1 MVSRRF
7 ACLFLAVSMTLSSI
21 WIVSADQSHQ
31 IKDSAEAAASYSA
44 AVQAL
49 EEAGLSQSAQANSN
63 IAIDLGMLEQEETV
77 DLSQLAVQA
86 VQLQQ
91 EEEARQAEAA
101 RQTNREAARR
111 TGRQA
116 ARQALLDAYDGAMA
130 ARQITVYAAPSDSA
144 ASLRTL
150 RQGKVARLN
159 DVTEDGNWYQ
169 ITFSGTTGYVRA
181 DGCQTVQY
189 SDYAGTSAVKSARED
204 LVDYAK
210 SFLGTRYVWGGAS
223 PSGFDCSGFTM
234 YVYAHFGYRMS
245 HGASDQLYAF
255 TRVSTA
261 ERLAG
266 DLVFFSYGGGDIS
279 HVGIYLGGGA
289 FIHATSNGGVKIS
302 YFDGYYSSTY
312 VGAVR
317 ILADCQRFTLSSP
330 LCFSAQRSHAAR
342 RTIFSAGFH
351 RIRLP
356 YFRFCA
362 RFKDKNTYFGDEGL
376 TFPHFPPIM
385 KELTISLHKEAM
397 RRGRHQPQHRY
408 DHRLHLEAH
417 GQLRSA
423 GLFGQSLPAAVQ
435 HGGQR
440 HRGQICGQA
449 GSGRCG
455 QQRQPHFYDD
465 RLFYGPVHRGR
476 HRHRPVFR
484 GQEL

>member
-7 ACLFLAVSMTLSSI
+7 ACLLLAASMTLSSI

-31 IKDSAEAAASYSA
+31 IQDAAAAAATYSA
-44 AVQAL
+44 AVQVL
-49 EEAGLSQSAQANSN
+49 EGAGLSQSAEANAG
-63 IAIDLGMLEQEETV
+63 IAIDMGLLDREETL
-77 DLSQLAVQA
+77 DLSQLSVQA

-91 EEEARQAEAA
+91 EEKARQEEAA
-101 RQTNREAARR
+101 RQAA
-111 TGRQA
+111 
-116 ARQALLDAYDGAMA
+116 LDAYDGAMA
-130 ARQITVYAAPSDSA
+130 TRQITVYAAPSDSA

-159 DVTEDGNWYQ
+159 DVTEDGSWYQ

-255 TRVSTA
+255 TRVSSA
-261 ERLAG
+261 QRLPG

-317 ILADCQRFTLSSP
+317 ILAD
-330 LCFSAQRSHAAR
+330 
-342 RTIFSAGFH
+342 
-351 RIRLP
+351 
-356 YFRFCA
+356 
-362 RFKDKNTYFGDEGL
+362 
-376 TFPHFPPIM
+376 
-385 KELTISLHKEAM
+385 
-397 RRGRHQPQHRY
+397 
-408 DHRLHLEAH
+408 
-417 GQLRSA
+417 
-423 GLFGQSLPAAVQ
+423 
-435 HGGQR
+435 
-440 HRGQICGQA
+440 
-449 GSGRCG
+449 
-455 QQRQPHFYDD
+455 
-465 RLFYGPVHRGR
+465 
-476 HRHRPVFR
+476 
-484 GQEL
+484 

>member
-31 IKDSAEAAASYSA
+31 IQDAAEAAASYSA

-91 EEEARQAEAA
+91 EEEARQAE
-101 RQTNREAARR
+101 
-111 TGRQA
+111 A

-317 ILADCQRFTLSSP
+317 ILAD
-330 LCFSAQRSHAAR
+330 
-342 RTIFSAGFH
+342 
-351 RIRLP
+351 
-356 YFRFCA
+356 
-362 RFKDKNTYFGDEGL
+362 
-376 TFPHFPPIM
+376 
-385 KELTISLHKEAM
+385 
-397 RRGRHQPQHRY
+397 
-408 DHRLHLEAH
+408 
-417 GQLRSA
+417 
-423 GLFGQSLPAAVQ
+423 
-435 HGGQR
+435 
-440 HRGQICGQA
+440 
-449 GSGRCG
+449 
-455 QQRQPHFYDD
+455 
-465 RLFYGPVHRGR
+465 
-476 HRHRPVFR
+476 
-484 GQEL
+484 

>member
-31 IKDSAEAAASYSA
+31 IQDAAEAAASYSA

-77 DLSQLAVQA
+77 DLSQLVVQA

-91 EEEARQAEAA
+91 EEEARQAE
-101 RQTNREAARR
+101 
-111 TGRQA
+111 A

-159 DVTEDGNWYQ
+159 DVTEDGSWYQ

-234 YVYAHFGYRMS
+234 YVYAHFGC
-245 HGASDQLYAF
+245 AP
-255 TRVSTA
+255 V
-261 ERLAG
+261 
-266 DLVFFSYGGGDIS
+266 
-279 HVGIYLGGGA
+279 
-289 FIHATSNGGVKIS
+289 
-302 YFDGYYSSTY
+302 
-312 VGAVR
+312 
-317 ILADCQRFTLSSP
+317 
-330 LCFSAQRSHAAR
+330 AA
-342 RTIFSAGFH
+342 
-351 RIRLP
+351 
-356 YFRFCA
+356 
-362 RFKDKNTYFGDEGL
+362 
-376 TFPHFPPIM
+376 M
-385 KELTISLHKEAM
+385 
-397 RRGRHQPQHRY
+397 
-408 DHRLHLEAH
+408 
-417 GQLRSA
+417 
-423 GLFGQSLPAAVQ
+423 
-435 HGGQR
+435 
-440 HRGQICGQA
+440 
-449 GSGRCG
+449 
-455 QQRQPHFYDD
+455 
-465 RLFYGPVHRGR
+465 
-476 HRHRPVFR
+476 
-484 GQEL
+484 

>member
-31 IKDSAEAAASYSA
+31 IQDAAEAAASYSA

-91 EEEARQAEAA
+91 EEEARQAE
-101 RQTNREAARR
+101 
-111 TGRQA
+111 A

-302 YFDGYYSSTY
+302 YFDSYYSSTY

-317 ILADCQRFTLSSP
+317 VLAD
-330 LCFSAQRSHAAR
+330 
-342 RTIFSAGFH
+342 
-351 RIRLP
+351 
-356 YFRFCA
+356 
-362 RFKDKNTYFGDEGL
+362 
-376 TFPHFPPIM
+376 
-385 KELTISLHKEAM
+385 
-397 RRGRHQPQHRY
+397 
-408 DHRLHLEAH
+408 
-417 GQLRSA
+417 
-423 GLFGQSLPAAVQ
+423 
-435 HGGQR
+435 
-440 HRGQICGQA
+440 
-449 GSGRCG
+449 
-455 QQRQPHFYDD
+455 
-465 RLFYGPVHRGR
+465 
-476 HRHRPVFR
+476 
-484 GQEL
+484 

>member
-31 IKDSAEAAASYSA
+31 IQDAAEAAASYSA

-101 RQTNREAARR
+101 RQANREAARR

-116 ARQALLDAYDGAMA
+116 ARQALLDAY
-130 ARQITVYAAPSDSA
+130 DSA

-317 ILADCQRFTLSSP
+317 ILAD
-330 LCFSAQRSHAAR
+330 
-342 RTIFSAGFH
+342 
-351 RIRLP
+351 
-356 YFRFCA
+356 
-362 RFKDKNTYFGDEGL
+362 
-376 TFPHFPPIM
+376 
-385 KELTISLHKEAM
+385 
-397 RRGRHQPQHRY
+397 
-408 DHRLHLEAH
+408 
-417 GQLRSA
+417 
-423 GLFGQSLPAAVQ
+423 
-435 HGGQR
+435 
-440 HRGQICGQA
+440 
-449 GSGRCG
+449 
-455 QQRQPHFYDD
+455 
-465 RLFYGPVHRGR
+465 
-476 HRHRPVFR
+476 
-484 GQEL
+484 

>member
-31 IKDSAEAAASYSA
+31 IQDAAEAAASYSA

-49 EEAGLSQSAQANSN
+49 EKAGLSQSAQANSN

-91 EEEARQAEAA
+91 EEEARQAE
-101 RQTNREAARR
+101 
-111 TGRQA
+111 A

-169 ITFSGTTGYVRA
+169 ITFSDTTGYVRA

-261 ERLAG
+261 QRLAG

-317 ILADCQRFTLSSP
+317 ILAD
-330 LCFSAQRSHAAR
+330 
-342 RTIFSAGFH
+342 
-351 RIRLP
+351 
-356 YFRFCA
+356 
-362 RFKDKNTYFGDEGL
+362 
-376 TFPHFPPIM
+376 
-385 KELTISLHKEAM
+385 
-397 RRGRHQPQHRY
+397 
-408 DHRLHLEAH
+408 
-417 GQLRSA
+417 
-423 GLFGQSLPAAVQ
+423 
-435 HGGQR
+435 
-440 HRGQICGQA
+440 
-449 GSGRCG
+449 
-455 QQRQPHFYDD
+455 
-465 RLFYGPVHRGR
+465 
-476 HRHRPVFR
+476 
-484 GQEL
+484 

>member
-31 IKDSAEAAASYSA
+31 IQDAAEAAASYSA

-91 EEEARQAEAA
+91 EEEARQAE
-101 RQTNREAARR
+101 
-111 TGRQA
+111 A

-255 TRVSTA
+255 TRVSIA

-317 ILADCQRFTLSSP
+317 ILAD
-330 LCFSAQRSHAAR
+330 
-342 RTIFSAGFH
+342 
-351 RIRLP
+351 
-356 YFRFCA
+356 
-362 RFKDKNTYFGDEGL
+362 
-376 TFPHFPPIM
+376 
-385 KELTISLHKEAM
+385 
-397 RRGRHQPQHRY
+397 
-408 DHRLHLEAH
+408 
-417 GQLRSA
+417 
-423 GLFGQSLPAAVQ
+423 
-435 HGGQR
+435 
-440 HRGQICGQA
+440 
-449 GSGRCG
+449 
-455 QQRQPHFYDD
+455 
-465 RLFYGPVHRGR
+465 
-476 HRHRPVFR
+476 
-484 GQEL
+484 

>member
-1 MVSRRF
+1 M
-7 ACLFLAVSMTLSSI
+7 
-21 WIVSADQSHQ
+21 
-31 IKDSAEAAASYSA
+31 
-44 AVQAL
+44 
-49 EEAGLSQSAQANSN
+49 
-63 IAIDLGMLEQEETV
+63 
-77 DLSQLAVQA
+77 
-86 VQLQQ
+86 
-91 EEEARQAEAA
+91 
-101 RQTNREAARR
+101 
-111 TGRQA
+111 
-116 ARQALLDAYDGAMA
+116 LDAYDGAMA

-255 TRVSTA
+255 TRVSIA

-317 ILADCQRFTLSSP
+317 ILAD
-330 LCFSAQRSHAAR
+330 
-342 RTIFSAGFH
+342 
-351 RIRLP
+351 
-356 YFRFCA
+356 
-362 RFKDKNTYFGDEGL
+362 
-376 TFPHFPPIM
+376 
-385 KELTISLHKEAM
+385 
-397 RRGRHQPQHRY
+397 
-408 DHRLHLEAH
+408 
-417 GQLRSA
+417 
-423 GLFGQSLPAAVQ
+423 
-435 HGGQR
+435 
-440 HRGQICGQA
+440 
-449 GSGRCG
+449 
-455 QQRQPHFYDD
+455 
-465 RLFYGPVHRGR
+465 
-476 HRHRPVFR
+476 
-484 GQEL
+484 

>member
-31 IKDSAEAAASYSA
+31 IQDAAEAAASYSA

-91 EEEARQAEAA
+91 EEEARQE
-101 RQTNREAARR
+101 E
-111 TGRQA
+111 A

-204 LVDYAK
+204 LIDYAK

-302 YFDGYYSSTY
+302 YFDSYYSSTY

-317 ILADCQRFTLSSP
+317 ILAD
-330 LCFSAQRSHAAR
+330 
-342 RTIFSAGFH
+342 
-351 RIRLP
+351 
-356 YFRFCA
+356 
-362 RFKDKNTYFGDEGL
+362 
-376 TFPHFPPIM
+376 
-385 KELTISLHKEAM
+385 
-397 RRGRHQPQHRY
+397 
-408 DHRLHLEAH
+408 
-417 GQLRSA
+417 
-423 GLFGQSLPAAVQ
+423 
-435 HGGQR
+435 
-440 HRGQICGQA
+440 
-449 GSGRCG
+449 
-455 QQRQPHFYDD
+455 
-465 RLFYGPVHRGR
+465 
-476 HRHRPVFR
+476 
-484 GQEL
+484 

>member
-31 IKDSAEAAASYSA
+31 IQDAAEAAASYSA

-101 RQTNREAARR
+101 RQANREAAAVAQAVAEAARR

-130 ARQITVYAAPSDSA
+130 TRQITVYAAPSDSA

-204 LVDYAK
+204 LIDYAK

-261 ERLAG
+261 QRLAG

-317 ILADCQRFTLSSP
+317 ILAD
-330 LCFSAQRSHAAR
+330 
-342 RTIFSAGFH
+342 
-351 RIRLP
+351 
-356 YFRFCA
+356 
-362 RFKDKNTYFGDEGL
+362 
-376 TFPHFPPIM
+376 
-385 KELTISLHKEAM
+385 
-397 RRGRHQPQHRY
+397 
-408 DHRLHLEAH
+408 
-417 GQLRSA
+417 
-423 GLFGQSLPAAVQ
+423 
-435 HGGQR
+435 
-440 HRGQICGQA
+440 
-449 GSGRCG
+449 
-455 QQRQPHFYDD
+455 
-465 RLFYGPVHRGR
+465 
-476 HRHRPVFR
+476 
-484 GQEL
+484 

>member
-7 ACLFLAVSMTLSSI
+7 ACLLLAASMTLSSI

-31 IKDSAEAAASYSA
+31 IQDAAAAAATYSA
-44 AVQAL
+44 AVQVL
-49 EEAGLSQSAQANSN
+49 EGAGLSQSAEANAG
-63 IAIDLGMLEQEETV
+63 IAIDMGLLDREETL
-77 DLSQLAVQA
+77 DLSQLSVQA

-91 EEEARQAEAA
+91 EEKARQEEAA
-101 RQTNREAARR
+101 
-111 TGRQA
+111 RQA

-130 ARQITVYAAPSDSA
+130 TRQITVYAAPSDSA

-159 DVTEDGNWYQ
+159 DVTEDGSWYQ
-169 ITFSGTTGYVRA
+169 ITFSGTTGYVRSDA
-181 DGCQTVQY
+181 CQAVQY

-255 TRVSTA
+255 TRVSSA
-261 ERLAG
+261 QRLPG

-317 ILADCQRFTLSSP
+317 ILAD
-330 LCFSAQRSHAAR
+330 
-342 RTIFSAGFH
+342 
-351 RIRLP
+351 
-356 YFRFCA
+356 
-362 RFKDKNTYFGDEGL
+362 
-376 TFPHFPPIM
+376 
-385 KELTISLHKEAM
+385 
-397 RRGRHQPQHRY
+397 
-408 DHRLHLEAH
+408 
-417 GQLRSA
+417 
-423 GLFGQSLPAAVQ
+423 
-435 HGGQR
+435 
-440 HRGQICGQA
+440 
-449 GSGRCG
+449 
-455 QQRQPHFYDD
+455 
-465 RLFYGPVHRGR
+465 
-476 HRHRPVFR
+476 
-484 GQEL
+484 

>member
-1 MVSRRF
+1 MRFDHYPDIHCDEQGGAEHNDRLIRRM
-7 ACLFLAVSMTLSSI
+7 LAEGHQITNHGYRHIIFGKKPFVYGAREYLPGFDAAVEDLGRLHALMQTRYGYTMTLARPPHYVDKMTGGFTSYDVYDRMGYQYMAASFDGAG
-21 WIVSADQSHQ
+21 WLPSTDP
-31 IKDSAEAAASYSA
+31 DPEAALQAEIRA
-44 AVQAL
+44 MVEPMRKAL
-49 EEAGLSQSAQANSN
+49 EKDPDFFCGQIIFQKDGYNMAKRTPVAFA
-63 IAIDLGMLEQEETV
+63 LGQ
-77 DLSQLAVQA
+77 QLALLQEYGYQVVPVGELLAESPFADVGREEPLFDRLTALAEQRA
-86 VQLQQ
+86 IVFSDNRLRLDDPMTVGELAMLLTPKADAIARRVAQL
-91 EEEARQAEAA
+91 
-101 RQTNREAARR
+101 RR
-111 TGRQA
+111 TGRA
-116 ARQALLDAYDGAMA
+116 GAYDGAMA

-159 DVTEDGNWYQ
+159 DVTEDGSWYQ

-261 ERLAG
+261 QRLAG

-317 ILADCQRFTLSSP
+317 ILAD
-330 LCFSAQRSHAAR
+330 
-342 RTIFSAGFH
+342 
-351 RIRLP
+351 
-356 YFRFCA
+356 
-362 RFKDKNTYFGDEGL
+362 
-376 TFPHFPPIM
+376 
-385 KELTISLHKEAM
+385 
-397 RRGRHQPQHRY
+397 
-408 DHRLHLEAH
+408 
-417 GQLRSA
+417 
-423 GLFGQSLPAAVQ
+423 
-435 HGGQR
+435 
-440 HRGQICGQA
+440 
-449 GSGRCG
+449 
-455 QQRQPHFYDD
+455 
-465 RLFYGPVHRGR
+465 
-476 HRHRPVFR
+476 
-484 GQEL
+484 

>member
-7 ACLFLAVSMTLSSI
+7 ACLLLAASMTLSSI

-31 IKDSAEAAASYSA
+31 IQDAAAAAATYSA
-44 AVQAL
+44 AVQVL
-49 EEAGLSQSAQANSN
+49 EGAGLSQSAEANAG
-63 IAIDLGMLEQEETV
+63 IAIDMGLLDREETL
-77 DLSQLAVQA
+77 DLSQLSVQA

-91 EEEARQAEAA
+91 EEKARQEEAA
-101 RQTNREAARR
+101 RQAA
-111 TGRQA
+111 
-116 ARQALLDAYDGAMA
+116 LDAADGAMA
-130 ARQITVYAAPSDSA
+130 TRQITVYDAPSDSA

-159 DVTEDGNWYQ
+159 DVTEDGSWYQ
-169 ITFSGTTGYVRA
+169 ITFSGTTGYVRSDA
-181 DGCQTVQY
+181 CQAVQY

-255 TRVSTA
+255 TRVSSA
-261 ERLAG
+261 QRLPG

-317 ILADCQRFTLSSP
+317 ILAD
-330 LCFSAQRSHAAR
+330 
-342 RTIFSAGFH
+342 
-351 RIRLP
+351 
-356 YFRFCA
+356 
-362 RFKDKNTYFGDEGL
+362 
-376 TFPHFPPIM
+376 
-385 KELTISLHKEAM
+385 
-397 RRGRHQPQHRY
+397 
-408 DHRLHLEAH
+408 
-417 GQLRSA
+417 
-423 GLFGQSLPAAVQ
+423 
-435 HGGQR
+435 
-440 HRGQICGQA
+440 
-449 GSGRCG
+449 
-455 QQRQPHFYDD
+455 
-465 RLFYGPVHRGR
+465 
-476 HRHRPVFR
+476 
-484 GQEL
+484 

>member
-1 MVSRRF
+1 MSYTKEAIIRIVKEEDIEFIRMQFVDIFGQLKNVAITASQIEK
-7 ACLFLAVSMTLSSI
+7 AVNNQITFDGSSI
-21 WIVSADQSHQ
+21 EGYTRINESDQYLYP
-31 IKDSAEAAASYSA
+31 D
-44 AVQAL
+44 L
-49 EEAGLSQSAQANSN
+49 NSF
-63 IAIDLGMLEQEETV
+63 AIFPWRP
-77 DLSQLAVQA
+77 A
-86 VQLQQ
+86 
-91 EEEARQAEAA
+91 
-101 RQTNREAARR
+101 
-111 TGRQA
+111 
-116 ARQALLDAYDGAMA
+116 
-130 ARQITVYAAPSDSA
+130 
-144 ASLRTL
+144 
-150 RQGKVARLN
+150 QGKVARLN

-317 ILADCQRFTLSSP
+317 ILAD
-330 LCFSAQRSHAAR
+330 
-342 RTIFSAGFH
+342 
-351 RIRLP
+351 
-356 YFRFCA
+356 
-362 RFKDKNTYFGDEGL
+362 
-376 TFPHFPPIM
+376 
-385 KELTISLHKEAM
+385 
-397 RRGRHQPQHRY
+397 
-408 DHRLHLEAH
+408 
-417 GQLRSA
+417 
-423 GLFGQSLPAAVQ
+423 
-435 HGGQR
+435 
-440 HRGQICGQA
+440 
-449 GSGRCG
+449 
-455 QQRQPHFYDD
+455 
-465 RLFYGPVHRGR
+465 
-476 HRHRPVFR
+476 
-484 GQEL
+484 

>member
-31 IKDSAEAAASYSA
+31 IQDAAEAAASYSA

-101 RQTNREAARR
+101 RQANREAARR

-234 YVYAHFGYRMS
+234 
-245 HGASDQLYAF
+245 
-255 TRVSTA
+255 STA

-317 ILADCQRFTLSSP
+317 ILAD
-330 LCFSAQRSHAAR
+330 
-342 RTIFSAGFH
+342 
-351 RIRLP
+351 
-356 YFRFCA
+356 
-362 RFKDKNTYFGDEGL
+362 
-376 TFPHFPPIM
+376 
-385 KELTISLHKEAM
+385 
-397 RRGRHQPQHRY
+397 
-408 DHRLHLEAH
+408 
-417 GQLRSA
+417 
-423 GLFGQSLPAAVQ
+423 
-435 HGGQR
+435 
-440 HRGQICGQA
+440 
-449 GSGRCG
+449 
-455 QQRQPHFYDD
+455 
-465 RLFYGPVHRGR
+465 
-476 HRHRPVFR
+476 
-484 GQEL
+484 

>member
-7 ACLFLAVSMTLSSI
+7 ACLLLAASMTLSSI

-31 IKDSAEAAASYSA
+31 IQDAAAAAATYSA
-44 AVQAL
+44 AVQVL
-49 EEAGLSQSAQANSN
+49 EGAGLSQSAEANAG
-63 IAIDLGMLEQEETV
+63 IAIDMGLLDREETL
-77 DLSQLAVQA
+77 DLSQLSVQA

-91 EEEARQAEAA
+91 EEKARQE
-101 RQTNREAARR
+101 E
-111 TGRQA
+111 A

-130 ARQITVYAAPSDSA
+130 TRQITVYAAPSDSA

-159 DVTEDGNWYQ
+159 DVTEDGSWYQ
-169 ITFSGTTGYVRA
+169 ITFSGTTGYVRSDA
-181 DGCQTVQY
+181 CQAVQY

-234 YVYAHFGYRMS
+234 YVYDHFGYRMS

-255 TRVSTA
+255 TRVSSA
-261 ERLAG
+261 QRLPG

-317 ILADCQRFTLSSP
+317 ILAD
-330 LCFSAQRSHAAR
+330 
-342 RTIFSAGFH
+342 
-351 RIRLP
+351 
-356 YFRFCA
+356 
-362 RFKDKNTYFGDEGL
+362 
-376 TFPHFPPIM
+376 
-385 KELTISLHKEAM
+385 
-397 RRGRHQPQHRY
+397 
-408 DHRLHLEAH
+408 
-417 GQLRSA
+417 
-423 GLFGQSLPAAVQ
+423 
-435 HGGQR
+435 
-440 HRGQICGQA
+440 
-449 GSGRCG
+449 
-455 QQRQPHFYDD
+455 
-465 RLFYGPVHRGR
+465 
-476 HRHRPVFR
+476 
-484 GQEL
+484 

>member
-31 IKDSAEAAASYSA
+31 IQDAAEAAASYSA

-91 EEEARQAEAA
+91 EEEARQAE
-101 RQTNREAARR
+101 
-111 TGRQA
+111 G

-317 ILADCQRFTLSSP
+317 ILAD
-330 LCFSAQRSHAAR
+330 
-342 RTIFSAGFH
+342 
-351 RIRLP
+351 
-356 YFRFCA
+356 
-362 RFKDKNTYFGDEGL
+362 
-376 TFPHFPPIM
+376 
-385 KELTISLHKEAM
+385 
-397 RRGRHQPQHRY
+397 
-408 DHRLHLEAH
+408 
-417 GQLRSA
+417 
-423 GLFGQSLPAAVQ
+423 
-435 HGGQR
+435 
-440 HRGQICGQA
+440 
-449 GSGRCG
+449 
-455 QQRQPHFYDD
+455 
-465 RLFYGPVHRGR
+465 
-476 HRHRPVFR
+476 
-484 GQEL
+484 

>member
-31 IKDSAEAAASYSA
+31 IQDAAEAAASYSA

-101 RQTNREAARR
+101 RQ
-111 TGRQA
+111 
-116 ARQALLDAYDGAMA
+116 ALLDAYDGAMA
-130 ARQITVYAAPSDSA
+130 TRQITVYAAPSDSA

-204 LVDYAK
+204 LIDYAK

-261 ERLAG
+261 QRLAG

-317 ILADCQRFTLSSP
+317 ILAD
-330 LCFSAQRSHAAR
+330 
-342 RTIFSAGFH
+342 
-351 RIRLP
+351 
-356 YFRFCA
+356 
-362 RFKDKNTYFGDEGL
+362 
-376 TFPHFPPIM
+376 
-385 KELTISLHKEAM
+385 
-397 RRGRHQPQHRY
+397 
-408 DHRLHLEAH
+408 
-417 GQLRSA
+417 
-423 GLFGQSLPAAVQ
+423 
-435 HGGQR
+435 
-440 HRGQICGQA
+440 
-449 GSGRCG
+449 
-455 QQRQPHFYDD
+455 
-465 RLFYGPVHRGR
+465 
-476 HRHRPVFR
+476 
-484 GQEL
+484 

>member
-31 IKDSAEAAASYSA
+31 IQDAAEAAASYSA

-63 IAIDLGMLEQEETV
+63 IAIDLGMLEQEE
-77 DLSQLAVQA
+77 
-86 VQLQQ
+86 
-91 EEEARQAEAA
+91 EARQAEAA
-101 RQTNREAARR
+101 RQANREAARR

-317 ILADCQRFTLSSP
+317 ILAD
-330 LCFSAQRSHAAR
+330 
-342 RTIFSAGFH
+342 
-351 RIRLP
+351 
-356 YFRFCA
+356 
-362 RFKDKNTYFGDEGL
+362 
-376 TFPHFPPIM
+376 
-385 KELTISLHKEAM
+385 
-397 RRGRHQPQHRY
+397 
-408 DHRLHLEAH
+408 
-417 GQLRSA
+417 
-423 GLFGQSLPAAVQ
+423 
-435 HGGQR
+435 
-440 HRGQICGQA
+440 
-449 GSGRCG
+449 
-455 QQRQPHFYDD
+455 
-465 RLFYGPVHRGR
+465 
-476 HRHRPVFR
+476 
-484 GQEL
+484 

>member
-31 IKDSAEAAASYSA
+31 IQDAAEAAASYSA

-91 EEEARQAEAA
+91 EEEARQAE
-101 RQTNREAARR
+101 
-111 TGRQA
+111 A

-255 TRVSTA
+255 TRVSSA
-261 ERLAG
+261 QRLPG

-317 ILADCQRFTLSSP
+317 ILAD
-330 LCFSAQRSHAAR
+330 
-342 RTIFSAGFH
+342 
-351 RIRLP
+351 
-356 YFRFCA
+356 
-362 RFKDKNTYFGDEGL
+362 
-376 TFPHFPPIM
+376 
-385 KELTISLHKEAM
+385 
-397 RRGRHQPQHRY
+397 
-408 DHRLHLEAH
+408 
-417 GQLRSA
+417 
-423 GLFGQSLPAAVQ
+423 
-435 HGGQR
+435 
-440 HRGQICGQA
+440 
-449 GSGRCG
+449 
-455 QQRQPHFYDD
+455 
-465 RLFYGPVHRGR
+465 
-476 HRHRPVFR
+476 
-484 GQEL
+484 

>member
-1 MVSRRF
+1 
-7 ACLFLAVSMTLSSI
+7 MTLSSI

-31 IKDSAEAAASYSA
+31 IKDAAEAAASYSA

-101 RQTNREAARR
+101 RQANREAARR

-204 LVDYAK
+204 LVDYA
-210 SFLGTRYVWGGAS
+210 SPSWAPAMCGAARPPAGLTARAS
-223 PSGFDCSGFTM
+223 PC
-234 YVYAHFGYRMS
+234 MS
-245 HGASDQLYAF
+245 TPTSAIACPTGP
-255 TRVSTA
+255 
-261 ERLAG
+261 
-266 DLVFFSYGGGDIS
+266 
-279 HVGIYLGGGA
+279 
-289 FIHATSNGGVKIS
+289 ATSCTPSPGCPPPSGWPGTWCSSPMAAATSPMWASIWAA
-302 YFDGYYSSTY
+302 GPSSTPPP
-312 VGAVR
+312 
-317 ILADCQRFTLSSP
+317 T
-330 LCFSAQRSHAAR
+330 
-342 RTIFSAGFH
+342 AG
-351 RIRLP
+351 
-356 YFRFCA
+356 
-362 RFKDKNTYFGDEGL
+362 
-376 TFPHFPPIM
+376 
-385 KELTISLHKEAM
+385 S
-397 RRGRHQPQHRY
+397 
-408 DHRLHLEAH
+408 
-417 GQLRSA
+417 RSA
-423 GLFGQSLPAAVQ
+423 ISMAITAAPMWV
-435 HGGQR
+435 
-440 HRGQICGQA
+440 
-449 GSGRCG
+449 RCG
-455 QQRQPHFYDD
+455 SWPTDNALLSHPPFASPRSGPTLCGE
-465 RLFYGPVHRGR
+465 LFFLPDFTESVCRIFAFVHD
-476 HRHRPVFR
+476 
-484 GQEL
+484 

>member
-31 IKDSAEAAASYSA
+31 IQDAAEAAASYSA

-91 EEEARQAEAA
+91 EEEARQAE
-101 RQTNREAARR
+101 
-111 TGRQA
+111 A

-261 ERLAG
+261 QRLAG

-317 ILADCQRFTLSSP
+317 ILAD
-330 LCFSAQRSHAAR
+330 
-342 RTIFSAGFH
+342 
-351 RIRLP
+351 
-356 YFRFCA
+356 
-362 RFKDKNTYFGDEGL
+362 
-376 TFPHFPPIM
+376 
-385 KELTISLHKEAM
+385 
-397 RRGRHQPQHRY
+397 
-408 DHRLHLEAH
+408 
-417 GQLRSA
+417 
-423 GLFGQSLPAAVQ
+423 
-435 HGGQR
+435 
-440 HRGQICGQA
+440 
-449 GSGRCG
+449 
-455 QQRQPHFYDD
+455 
-465 RLFYGPVHRGR
+465 
-476 HRHRPVFR
+476 
-484 GQEL
+484 

>member
-7 ACLFLAVSMTLSSI
+7 ACLLLAASMTLSSI

-31 IKDSAEAAASYSA
+31 IQDAAAAAATYSA
-44 AVQAL
+44 AVQVL
-49 EEAGLSQSAQANSN
+49 EGAGLSQSAEANAG
-63 IAIDLGMLEQEETV
+63 IAIDMGLLDREETL
-77 DLSQLAVQA
+77 DLSQLSVQA

-91 EEEARQAEAA
+91 EEEARQE
-101 RQTNREAARR
+101 E
-111 TGRQA
+111 A

-130 ARQITVYAAPSDSA
+130 TRQITVYAAPSDSA

-159 DVTEDGNWYQ
+159 DVTEDGSWYQ
-169 ITFSGTTGYVRA
+169 ITFSGTTGYVRSDA
-181 DGCQTVQY
+181 CQAVQY

-255 TRVSTA
+255 TRVSSA
-261 ERLAG
+261 QRLPG

-317 ILADCQRFTLSSP
+317 ILAD
-330 LCFSAQRSHAAR
+330 
-342 RTIFSAGFH
+342 
-351 RIRLP
+351 
-356 YFRFCA
+356 
-362 RFKDKNTYFGDEGL
+362 
-376 TFPHFPPIM
+376 
-385 KELTISLHKEAM
+385 
-397 RRGRHQPQHRY
+397 
-408 DHRLHLEAH
+408 
-417 GQLRSA
+417 
-423 GLFGQSLPAAVQ
+423 
-435 HGGQR
+435 
-440 HRGQICGQA
+440 
-449 GSGRCG
+449 
-455 QQRQPHFYDD
+455 
-465 RLFYGPVHRGR
+465 
-476 HRHRPVFR
+476 
-484 GQEL
+484 